1 MEGKKSFQSG
11 ARGSF
16 QQSSGGSTTPFSL
29 KSITSVKVLEH
40 SRAPFVS
47 QGFIKAKKYPS
58 NTRVEVMSEGGES
71 AMFKQLFQ
79 CWRDRSP
86 TGVGSAY
93 NVGKLGDSDPSFIRK
108 TALWRFSSVKNI
120 KIAIFV
126 PKYRFSHAKHVFH
139 FRKSRPVQV

>member
-1 MEGKKSFQSG
+1 MEGKKGFQGG
-11 ARGSF
+11 ATGSF

-40 SRAPFVS
+40 SPFAS

-86 TGVGSAY
+86 TAGGSTY
-93 NVGKLGDSDPSFIRK
+93 NVGKIGDSDPSLIRK
-108 TALWRFSSVKNI
+108 TAIWQFSFVKNI
-120 KIAIFV
+120 KTAIFA
-126 PKYRFSHAKHVFH
+126 PEMQILSH
-139 FRKSRPVQV
+139 

>member
-11 ARGSF
+11 ATGSF
-16 QQSSGGSTTPFSL
+16 QQGSGGSTTPFFL
-29 KSITSVKVLEH
+29 KSITSDKVLEH
-40 SRAPFVS
+40 SRAPFAS

-86 TGVGSAY
+86 TGVGTAY
-93 NVGKLGDSDPSFIRK
+93 NVGKTGDSDPSLI
-108 TALWRFSSVKNI
+108 ALWQFSSVKNI
-120 KIAIFV
+120 NTAVFA
-126 PKYRFSHAKHVFH
+126 PKYRFSHAKHMFH
-139 FRKSRPVQV
+139 FRESRPGQV